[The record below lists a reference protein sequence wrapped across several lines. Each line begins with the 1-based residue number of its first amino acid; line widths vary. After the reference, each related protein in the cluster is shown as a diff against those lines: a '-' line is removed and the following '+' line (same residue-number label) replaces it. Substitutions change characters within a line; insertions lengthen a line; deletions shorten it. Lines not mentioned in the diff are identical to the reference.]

1 MNREDILEQINYKG
15 KYTKDVKKRLN
26 KLLKKYHP
34 DNNKDDKKTILVLY
48 DIKRELENGTLLYDK
63 NKKDNKS
70 NKDIFKE
77 KSYFF
82 FFESMVERLKN
93 QREKINKKIS
103 AIYKK
108 INFHHEK
115 IDNKQDELTIVEFEI
130 NELEEE
136 LNELLKIDMIDIFLL
151 IIIIIFIL
159 LAIGF
164 KNIFII
170 FVDFVFISLELY
182 YIYIRNNIYKE
193 KKKRLIKYVRV
204 LRNIKDEYD
213 TLEDKIDVLEKEE
226 LKLKGERNR
235 INNDLQYYNHQISK
249 LYDKEYEKEYSKEN
263 KSYTKK

>member
-26 KLLKKYHP
+26 K
-34 DNNKDDKKTILVLY
+34 
-48 DIKRELENGTLLYDK
+48 
-63 NKKDNKS
+63 
-70 NKDIFKE
+70 
-77 KSYFF
+77 
-82 FFESMVERLKN
+82 
-93 QREKINKKIS
+93 
-103 AIYKK
+103 
-108 INFHHEK
+108 
-115 IDNKQDELTIVEFEI
+115 
-130 NELEEE
+130 
-136 LNELLKIDMIDIFLL
+136 LLKIDMIDIFLL

-204 LRNIKDEYD
+204 LRNIKNEYD